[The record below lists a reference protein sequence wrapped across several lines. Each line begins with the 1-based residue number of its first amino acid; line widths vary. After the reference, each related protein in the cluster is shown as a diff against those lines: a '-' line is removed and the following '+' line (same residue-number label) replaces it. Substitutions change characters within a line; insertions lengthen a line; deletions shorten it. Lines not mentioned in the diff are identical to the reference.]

1 MNINFTFV
9 CHLSCMDFARVW
21 KFPLSQNFVCFQN
34 GWGDCYSFEWLIP
47 EIMGQF
53 YSVVGSSSEG
63 QDTGQAFSFPVE
75 LPVNTMNTEVE
86 GNHLFQKIF
95 LKNFSMIVC
104 FNNSAFVGTCLF
116 LRNKDALKAQCFRG
130 FMIWSSTTF
139 NFVWKHKQQG
149 LENYHRHF
157 FKKCNI

>member
-1 MNINFTFV
+1 
-9 CHLSCMDFARVW
+9 
-21 KFPLSQNFVCFQN
+21 
-34 GWGDCYSFEWLIP
+34 
-47 EIMGQF
+47 MGQF

-104 FNNSAFVGTCLF
+104 FNNSAFVGTYLF
-116 LRNKDALKAQCFRG
+116 LRNRDALK
-130 FMIWSSTTF
+130 T
-139 NFVWKHKQQG
+139 
-149 LENYHRHF
+149 
-157 FKKCNI
+157 